1 MERAHQVKIVY
12 SRVSPF
18 AAKDY
23 QGFLQPMFHHCL
35 AGFHDQKL
43 ILSNWERREKTLIQ
57 QLFPF
62 HRHFT
67 FTNDDMEVMLC
78 TALMAFTK
86 PCFRG
91 SVLLLR
97 CQSIK
102 ATLTLTEK
110 TKTYGYFAS
119 KMLILIK

>member
-1 MERAHQVKIVY
+1 M
-12 SRVSPF
+12 
-18 AAKDY
+18 
-23 QGFLQPMFHHCL
+23 
-35 AGFHDQKL
+35 

-57 QLFPF
+57 QLFPV

-110 TKTYGYFAS
+110 NKNIRIFC
-119 KMLILIK
+119 LQNVDID